1 MIIRNLA
8 ILAFLF
14 ALSGCAAGVRV
25 DYRSAVPSIPV
36 GVANEGQSIEV
47 TVVDERP
54 YVLNNRKGRH
64 FVGVSRALYY
74 NPFNITTASGL
85 GLSTDLQSAI
95 ISSLNRGRMDAS
107 PASQSDRPSRAPRL
121 LVLTVRDWKADA
133 YMRVRFD
140 YDITAE
146 VKDSGGTVLATKS
159 AKGSGPIS
167 NFLTAGADALN
178 QVLADREVTHALGG
192 SAVPLATPTATP
204 DGSGKFSFADKSAAY
219 DNCMRRVARVSDP
232 GLRLAAMSM
241 CDSAR

>member
-8 ILAFLF
+8 ILAILVT
-14 ALSGCAAGVRV
+14 LSGCAAGVRV
-25 DYRSAVPSIPV
+25 DYRAAVPSIPV
-36 GVANEGQSIEV
+36 ETSDEGRAIEV
-47 TVVDERP
+47 AVLDERP
-54 YVLNNRKGRH
+54 YVLSGRKGRH

-74 NPFNITTASGL
+74 NPYNITTASGL
-85 GLSTDLQSAI
+85 GLTTDLQGAI
-95 ISSLNRGRMDAS
+95 LSSLNRGRMDAS
-107 PASQSDRPSRAPRL
+107 PALQSERPSRASRL

-140 YDITAE
+140 YDLTAE
-146 VKDSGGTVLATKS
+146 VKDASGAVLATKS
-159 AKGSGPIS
+159 AKGSGAIT

-178 QVLADREVTHALGG
+178 QVLADREVLQALRGTP
-192 SAVPLATPTATP
+192 VPLAPAP
-204 DGSGKFSFADKSAAY
+204 SSAAKISADGKPAAY